1 MKNVKMDYSEN
12 ADRIPG
18 FLLWQ
23 VSKLWQ
29 RHLNAAL
36 ADLKLS
42 SAQAVILGN
51 IVRMTGQKKT
61 VTQIAL
67 SEQTKV
73 DPMTTSQAIRTLV
86 KKKLIKRVVSKED
99 KRAFS
104 IIPTRQGVQ
113 VALQALQK
121 LAKAHDEFFKPFEQ
135 DLVSFGNQLQRLL
148 ESNSSPEDE
157 V

>member
-12 ADRIPG
+12 AERIPG

-36 ADLKLS
+36 KDLGLTS
-42 SAQAVILGN
+42 TQAIILGN

-61 VTQIAL
+61 VTQVAL
-67 SEQTKV
+67 SDITKV
-73 DPMTTSQAIRTLV
+73 DTMTTSQAIRTLE
-86 KKKLIKRVVSKED
+86 KKKLIRRVVAKND

-104 IIPTRQGVQ
+104 IVPTQRGAQ
-113 VALQALQK
+113 VTLRALQAFVEAHESFFKPVEQEMETFARSLQK
-121 LAKAHDEFFKPFEQ
+121 LIKMK
-135 DLVSFGNQLQRLL
+135 
-148 ESNSSPEDE
+148 
-157 V
+157 

>member
-1 MKNVKMDYSEN
+1 MKNVKLDYSAN
-12 ADRIPG
+12 AERIPG

-36 ADLKLS
+36 SELKLS
-42 SAQAVILGN
+42 STQAIILGN
-51 IVRMTGQKKT
+51 IVRMIGQKKK

-67 SEQTKV
+67 SDITKV
-73 DPMTTSQAIRTLV
+73 DPMTTSQAIRTLQ

-104 IIPTRQGVQ
+104 IEPTRQGVQ

-135 DLVSFGNQLQRLL
+135 DLGSFGNQLQRLL
-148 ESNSSPEDE
+148 ESNTSPEE
-157 V
+157 

>member
-1 MKNVKMDYSEN
+1 MKKVKLDYSEN

-36 ADLKLS
+36 SELKLS
-42 SAQAVILGN
+42 STQAIILGN

-73 DPMTTSQAIRTLV
+73 DPMTISQAIRTLE
-86 KKKLIKRVVSKED
+86 KKKLIKRVVAQDD

-104 IIPTRQGVQ
+104 ILPTKQGVQ
-113 VALQALQK
+113 ATLRALQRIAE
-121 LAKAHDEFFKPFEQ
+121 AHEEFFKPLEQ
-135 DLVSFGNQLQRLL
+135 ELESFGKELQQLI
-148 ESNSSPEDE
+148 ESNNSLR
-157 V
+157 

>member
-12 ADRIPG
+12 AERIPG

-36 ADLKLS
+36 KDLGLTS
-42 SAQAVILGN
+42 TQAIILGN

-61 VTQIAL
+61 VTQVAL
-67 SEQTKV
+67 SEITKV
-73 DPMTTSQAIRTLV
+73 DPMTTSQAIRTLE
-86 KKKLIKRVVSKED
+86 KKKLIRRVVVKID

-104 IIPTRQGVQ
+104 IVPTQRGAQ
-113 VALQALQK
+113 VTLRALQAFVEAHESFFKPVEQEMETFARGLQK
-121 LAKAHDEFFKPFEQ
+121 LIK
-135 DLVSFGNQLQRLL
+135 
-148 ESNSSPEDE
+148 
-157 V
+157 